1 MQKDQHKTA
10 TDIGGMCDQ
19 HKKEKKERKKE
30 RGVHKV
36 IVSLFKSSTW
46 KLELGA
52 CVPD

>member
-1 MQKDQHKTA
+1 MQKDEHKTA
-10 TDIGGMCDQ
+10 TDIGDMCDQ
-19 HKKEKKERKKE
+19 PEKEKE
-30 RGVHKV
+30 RGVHRV